1 MSEPTARTIP
11 GVPAWRHDLVGC
23 LWTSAGTVLGFHGAP
38 ILETLGAAWGFQH
51 VPGDVRREEYYY
63 PCPPGVSLWE
73 AIAPHHPVR
82 SVWCEPSDADEGWE
96 QVRAEVL
103 AGRPVIVAADN
114 FELPFRPAYRDV
126 HTNHLVTVYGFDDKR
141 GTARVLDAV
150 PPRFDGD
157 IGIKEL
163 TAARDLANP
172 ILHDRD
178 MFFTDRPIANR
189 WLRVELDVEA
199 FPPFDPATV
208 RAVIRRNL
216 DGFQAANTADAG
228 LSGLSGQRAYL
239 QECVTRL
246 RAGEAIWEELFLVAG
261 AVLANTALHADWLA
275 LAADRFGYQG
285 LREAA
290 RAVERVAHHWSAVR
304 IAGVLTRDAQV
315 SAERL
320 ERRFAVL
327 RGDCERAIAD
337 LEYALARW

>member
-1 MSEPTARTIP
+1 MNESTAHTIA
-11 GVPAWRHDLVGC
+11 GISAWRHDLVGC
-23 LWTSAGTVLGFHGAP
+23 LWTSAGTVLGFHGVP
-38 ILETLGAAWGFQH
+38 IIETLGAAWGFRH
-51 VPGDVRREEYYY
+51 LPGDVRREEYYY

-73 AIAPHHPVR
+73 AIAPYHPVR
-82 SVWCEPSDADEGWE
+82 STWCEPSDPDEGWE

-163 TAARDLANP
+163 TAARDSANP

-178 MFFTDRPIANR
+178 MFFTDRPIGNR
-189 WLRVELDVEA
+189 WLRVEVDVA
-199 FPPFDPATV
+199 DFPPFDPATV
-208 RAVIRRNL
+208 RATIRRNL
-216 DGFQAANTADAG
+216 DGFADSTGPG
-228 LSGLSGQRAYL
+228 LSGLAGQRAYL
-239 QECVTRL
+239 EDCVTRL
-246 RAGEAIWEELFLVAG
+246 GSGEAIWEELFLVAG
-261 AVLANTALHADWLA
+261 AVLANTALHADWLTV
-275 LAADRFGYQG
+275 AADRFGYQG

-304 IAGVLTRDAQV
+304 IAGVLTRDGQV

-320 ERRFAVL
+320 SRRFAVL
-327 RGDCERAIAD
+327 QGDHARAIAD